1 MSSPVD
7 GDAIKRRAW
16 DIAEAWR
23 NQGRDYEALLL
34 ESVVEQIVDTEP
46 TLTPQN
52 EPLTLEQIKSLYD
65 SPAWYQDLYR
75 KMGYWVIVGVIGEIG
90 VHLTDIDNANEFYST
105 IDYGA
110 RWALFR
116 RPPERQEDT

>member
-1 MSSPVD
+1 MKRQRALRLAREWAQSHICNLRAEEAAEYYSMFAAMLEESMS
-7 GDAIKRRAW
+7 
-16 DIAEAWR
+16 
-23 NQGRDYEALLL
+23 
-34 ESVVEQIVDTEP
+34 
-46 TLTPQN
+46 N

-75 KMGYWVIVGVIGEIG
+75 KMGYWIIVGAIGEIG
-90 VHLTDIDNANEFYST
+90 VHLTDLDNANEFYST

-116 RPPERQEDT
+116 RPPEGEDGDADRG